1 MGKRQVV
8 KGFGRAFVALALLA
22 GAPAAAQ
29 QYSDTYT
36 FLKAVKERDGEKV
49 TSLVSVPGTTVVNAD
64 DRVSGDRAVHIVARE
79 RDHTWLAFLISKGA
93 RVDAHNKAGET
104 PLTIAATLGWTE
116 GAQLLLTQGAAV
128 DLANGRGET
137 PLILAVRRRDLPM
150 VRLLLNRGA
159 NPKKTDSAAGYSA
172 IDYAK
177 QDTRSAA
184 ILKLLEAPP
193 KPAKPAA
200 GPKLKL

>member
-1 MGKRQVV
+1 ML
-8 KGFGRAFVALALLA
+8 KGFGGALAALALLA

-29 QYSDTYT
+29 RYSDTYT
-36 FLKAVKERDGEKV
+36 FLKAVKERDGDKV
-49 TSLVSVPGTTVVNAD
+49 TSLVSVPGTTVINAD
-64 DRVSGDRAVHIVARE
+64 DRATGDRAVHIVARD
-79 RDHTWLAFLISKGA
+79 RDYNWLAFLISKGA
-93 RVDAHNKAGET
+93 KVDAHNNAGET

-116 GAQLLLTQGAAV
+116 GAQLLLTRGAAV
-128 DLANGRGET
+128 DLANSRGET

-150 VRLLLNRGA
+150 ARLLLNRGA

-177 QDTRSAA
+177 QDARAGA

-193 KPAKPAA
+193 EAAKPAA
-200 GPKLKL
+200 GPKL